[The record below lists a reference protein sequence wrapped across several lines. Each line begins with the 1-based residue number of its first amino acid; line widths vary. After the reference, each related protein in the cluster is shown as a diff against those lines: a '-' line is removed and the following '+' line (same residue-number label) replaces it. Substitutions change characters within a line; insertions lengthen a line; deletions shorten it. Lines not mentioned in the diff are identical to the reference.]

1 MRGAAVS
8 TNSGGTGI
16 GIAVA
21 LNIDNQGTSAE
32 IGSSASVTAS
42 DDVTVEAIASIVP
55 KSEDLPIIG
64 TVAVTSFAGFKHRLA
79 RWAAMPSAVRPAST
93 YSTSIPMPKHRRQWH
108 RHGFM
113 TT

>member
-1 MRGAAVS
+1 M
-8 TNSGGTGI
+8 
-16 GIAVA
+16 A

-64 TVAVTSFAGFKHRLA
+64 TVAVTSFMA
-79 RWAAMPSAVRPAST
+79 
-93 YSTSIPMPKHRRQWH
+93 
-108 RHGFM
+108 
-113 TT
+113 